1 MEQRYSNTLVSSRE
15 DKKLV
20 YADNVFDTA
29 LSKHQ
34 NEINEALTSIINKLK
49 DIQDNLQSTD
59 TDKPLSANQGRLLK
73 QLIEAKVIQVQGA
86 IWDAEPTEGNTD
98 HIVSSDI
105 LYSKFKKIDDSTVY
119 LTEDEYNELVNQ
131 GAIKEDVAYYVYED

>member
-20 YADNVFDTA
+20 YADNVFDTT

-34 NEINEALTSIINKLK
+34 DEINEALTSIINKLK

-86 IWDAEPTEGNTD
+86 IWDAEPTEGNID